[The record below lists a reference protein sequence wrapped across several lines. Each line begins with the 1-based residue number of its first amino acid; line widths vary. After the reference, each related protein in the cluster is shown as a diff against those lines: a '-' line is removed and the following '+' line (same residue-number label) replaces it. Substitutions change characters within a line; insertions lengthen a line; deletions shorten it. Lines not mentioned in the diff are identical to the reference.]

1 MRRPRP
7 TRAARAGFTLVE
19 LMVVMAIL
27 AVSALVSGLVM
38 RSGGTRPAPAD
49 VYRQLA
55 DLRRRAVE
63 QGTSISAVLT
73 DSAGTHA
80 VVALPDGS
88 VVADAT
94 LHVDRRTGRRTNDA
108 R

>member
-1 MRRPRP
+1 
-7 TRAARAGFTLVE
+7 
-19 LMVVMAIL
+19 
-27 AVSALVSGLVM
+27 
-38 RSGGTRPAPAD
+38 
-49 VYRQLA
+49 
-55 DLRRRAVE
+55 
-63 QGTSISAVLT
+63 VLT